1 MDSSLPSAKWSA
13 SVPSTQ
19 LALQT
24 RKPGME
30 QIMRFHVRLFQLK
43 HWFGGQDMFSVCG
56 QLRKSERD
64 TGGVTWKDMSAFKKP
79 FVSPAPPRV
88 QQEVAG
94 EMVDVVTLD

>member
-1 MDSSLPSAKWSA
+1 
-13 SVPSTQ
+13 
-19 LALQT
+19 
-24 RKPGME
+24 ME

-56 QLRKSERD
+56 QLRKSQRD

-94 EMVDVVTLD
+94 EMVDDVVTLD